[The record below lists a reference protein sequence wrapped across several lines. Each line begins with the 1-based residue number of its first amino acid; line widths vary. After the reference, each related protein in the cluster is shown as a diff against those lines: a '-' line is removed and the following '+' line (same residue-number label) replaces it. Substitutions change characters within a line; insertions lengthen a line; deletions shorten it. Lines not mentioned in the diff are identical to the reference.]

1 DTDREE
7 VKHLLVAAVASV
19 AEITHATAG
28 LHRGRY
34 ARVTEPF
41 GQDFWINEAS
51 QLAACGDWCLGNRV
65 EDAFTSATRLA
76 QRFEER

>member
-1 DTDREE
+1 
-7 VKHLLVAAVASV
+7 
-19 AEITHATAG
+19 
-28 LHRGRY
+28 
-34 ARVTEPF
+34 VTEPF